1 MKKIIK
7 KIVYFLSLSI
17 TKFFLLFLFLI
28 LLFSL
33 VILITE
39 KNNSDINNFFDSL
52 WFIIVSLTTTGYGDI
67 IPSTNNG
74 KLITLIAILA
84 GIILTA
90 IITGELASIIIEIRE
105 KRGKGLM
112 NFSKK
117 KNHIIICGWKNDFA
131 NFLKELINKNENLN
145 ISDIVL
151 INNEQ
156 LENIQ
161 SILADPF
168 LSSINYVHGEYFDEG
183 VLIRG
188 GIINAKKV
196 LILADDTGRYSQSE
210 IDSKNVMAVLTIEK
224 INKNI
229 YICAEIFDPKFKK
242 YLQQSHCDEIILSK
256 DFSKNIII
264 NSISESGFSNI
275 IQEFINPNKDT
286 RLKTEIIDEKFI
298 GKIFLELFNYYL
310 EKNII
315 LIGIL
320 ENIGN
325 FYIRKTEAI
334 NEAQKTPDISKL
346 VENLKLIKKLKANE
360 PILNPPK
367 DYIIK
372 TKSSAIVLKRV

>member
-117 KNHIIICGWKNDFA
+117 K
-131 NFLKELINKNENLN
+131 
-145 ISDIVL
+145 
-151 INNEQ
+151 
-156 LENIQ
+156 
-161 SILADPF
+161 
-168 LSSINYVHGEYFDEG
+168 
-183 VLIRG
+183 
-188 GIINAKKV
+188 
-196 LILADDTGRYSQSE
+196 
-210 IDSKNVMAVLTIEK
+210 
-224 INKNI
+224 
-229 YICAEIFDPKFKK
+229 
-242 YLQQSHCDEIILSK
+242 IIL
-256 DFSKNIII
+256 
-264 NSISESGFSNI
+264 
-275 IQEFINPNKDT
+275 
-286 RLKTEIIDEKFI
+286 LYVA
-298 GKIFLELFNYYL
+298 GKMILQIF
-310 EKNII
+310 
-315 LIGIL
+315 
-320 ENIGN
+320 
-325 FYIRKTEAI
+325 
-334 NEAQKTPDISKL
+334 
-346 VENLKLIKKLKANE
+346 
-360 PILNPPK
+360 
-367 DYIIK
+367 
-372 TKSSAIVLKRV
+372 